1 MNPSRVRGFVGFVLF
16 LALLAMGCKKR
27 QEPPADHP
35 RLTPKVTL
43 RDVTFYSVA
52 LNREMPYRVIL
63 PASIPAGQRLP
74 LVYLL
79 HGDGGGFRDW
89 SNHSDVAQFVD
100 RGEAKR
106 GVTTIHLCLLDP
118 LIRQEH
124 HISFFHAASKKDCYP
139 LIVNLRL
146 CSIDAT
152 FNSSFTLA
160 QEVTTGTNGTGLCLA
175 SFKASWTT

>member
-1 MNPSRVRGFVGFVLF
+1 LQEG
-16 LALLAMGCKKR
+16 LALR
-27 QEPPADHP
+27 STFPAARS
-35 RLTPKVTL
+35 RLSGPCSTANT
-43 RDVTFYSVA
+43 
-52 LNREMPYRVIL
+52 
-63 PASIPAGQRLP
+63 
-74 LVYLL
+74 
-79 HGDGGGFRDW
+79 
-89 SNHSDVAQFVD
+89 AQFLD